1 MRKLLL
7 LLLVSASTVLAQSDE
22 TSRSWNQPVEP
33 FKIIGNIFYVGAS
46 DVTSYLIATP
56 KGHIILDGGFAETAP
71 MIRKNIEA
79 LGFKYDE
86 VKIILS
92 THAHYDHAGGLAE
105 LKATTGARFMAS
117 TGDAPL
123 LEAGGKGDPQFGDQ
137 YPFPP
142 IKPDETIRD
151 LDRVALGGTILTARI
166 TPGHTKG
173 CTTWTTTIRER
184 GKSYNVAFLC
194 SPSVPSSYK
203 LVGNPEYP
211 NAVADY
217 RKHFSILKA
226 MSVDV
231 FLAAHGN
238 FFNLT
243 EKRGKLAEGDKDAFV
258 DPQGY
263 KQFVAQMEK
272 RFEEKAREQSNE

>member
-7 LLLVSASTVLAQSDE
+7 LLLVTATTAFAQSDE

-33 FKIIGNIFYVGAS
+33 FKIIGNVFYVGAS
-46 DVTSYLIATP
+46 DIASYLIATP
-56 KGHIILDGGFAETAP
+56 KGHIVLDGGFVETAP
-71 MIRKNIEA
+71 MIRANIEA
-79 LGFKYDE
+79 LGFKYED
-86 VKIILS
+86 VKIILNS
-92 THAHYDHAGGLAE
+92 HAHYDHAGGLAE
-105 LKATTGARFMAS
+105 LKSTTSAKLYAS

-123 LEAGGKGDPQFGDQ
+123 LEAGGKGDPQFGDK

-142 IKPDETIRD
+142 VKPDDTIHD
-151 LDRVALGGTILTARI
+151 LDRVALGGSILTARI

-173 CTTWTTTIRER
+173 CTTWTMTVRER

-194 SPSVPSSYK
+194 SPSVPDSYR
-203 LVGNPEYP
+203 LVGNPAYT

-217 RKHFSILKA
+217 RKHFNILKA

-231 FLAAHGN
+231 FLAAHGA

-243 EKRGKLAEGDKDAFV
+243 EKRGRLAEGDKDAFI

-263 KQFVAQMEK
+263 KDFVAEMEA
-272 RFEEKAREQSNE
+272 RFEEKVREQSKE